1 MPVYAAAYWG
11 ELVGQWPLILIAS
24 VGCLAGTVVGKRT
37 LDKVPQSAFRGVVC
51 AVLIAMGGFRPGPV
65 RARLTKLAAQGI
77 LPEAA
82 VRS

>member
-1 MPVYAAAYWG
+1 LVVPPSARMPVYAAAYWG

-51 AVLIAMGGFRPGPV
+51 AVLIAMGVFV
-65 RARLTKLAAQGI
+65 LARFVLD
-77 LPEAA
+77 
-82 VRS
+82 